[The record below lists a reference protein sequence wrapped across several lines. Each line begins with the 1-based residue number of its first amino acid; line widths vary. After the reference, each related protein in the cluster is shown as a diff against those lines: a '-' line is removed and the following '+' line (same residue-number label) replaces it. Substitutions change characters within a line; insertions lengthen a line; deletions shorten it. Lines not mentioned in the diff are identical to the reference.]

1 LKNINKNIIKKDLGC
16 YIKLLPLLIFISIFS
31 IYPSFYAINLSFKE
45 YKLVLPPPYDYVGFS
60 NYLNLFR
67 DSYFIQSFFNT
78 IWFAIACVI
87 LVTIL
92 GFFSALL
99 LNNSFKGIT
108 VLRTAI
114 FLPWTVPYVTTG
126 ILWKLFFMS
135 GWGYLTKILNAFGV
149 LEAGTSVAWLS
160 NDIFARFAIILA
172 QVWHEFPLATI
183 FFLSGLQTIPNELY
197 EAIDLESKS
206 IFSKLRFIT
215 IPLLKPVFAIVIILN
230 TILALTT
237 FDVVY
242 VITGGGP
249 AGKTSLLSYYAHSKA
264 FRFLNFGEGSAI
276 SMVLTAVTILV
287 IIIIFKITAERNKVG
302 EIK

>member
-1 LKNINKNIIKKDLGC
+1 LKNINKNSNNLNC

-45 YKLVLPPPYDYVGFS
+45 YKLVLPPPYGYVGFS
-60 NYLNLFR
+60 NYLNLFK

-78 IWFAIACVI
+78 IWFAIACV
-87 LVTIL
+87 LFVTIL
-92 GFFSALL
+92 GFFTAIL
-99 LNNSFKGIT
+99 LNNTFRGVNI
-108 VLRTAI
+108 LRTAI

-135 GWGYLTKILNAFGV
+135 GWGYLTKIINTFGL
-149 LEAGTSVAWLS
+149 LEAGTSIAWLS
-160 NDIFARFAIILA
+160 NDFVAKFAIVLA

-183 FFLSGLQTIPNELY
+183 FFLSGLQTIPEELY
-197 EAIDLESKS
+197 EAIDLESRS
-206 IFSKLRFIT
+206 VFHKLRFIT

-230 TILALTT
+230 TILAITT

-264 FRFLNFGEGSAI
+264 FRFLDFGEGSAI
-276 SMVLTAVTILV
+276 SMVLTAVTIIVV
-287 IIIIFKITAERNKVG
+287 IIVFKITAERNQMG
-302 EIK
+302 ETN